1 MKKTAI
7 VCVIL
12 ILIGLAGTL
21 AFLSLGR
28 AGGEIGF
35 DATVTQVEEDVIYA
49 TVTNDNDRFIS
60 LFAAY
65 LPDIEPE
72 FCFIHGSVIA

>member
-12 ILIGLAGTL
+12 ILVGLAGTL

-35 DATVTQVEEDVIYA
+35 DASIPNCPSV
-49 TVTNDNDRFIS
+49 
-60 LFAAY
+60 
-65 LPDIEPE
+65 
-72 FCFIHGSVIA
+72 GSQAEGLGAPYSFE